1 MIIRRLNND
10 DADAFWQVRLRA
22 LKEEPGAFGAS
33 YEESLESSKADILKR
48 MVDNDESFVLGAFSS
63 SSDLVGILGFFRR
76 PGIKVRHK
84 GTIWGV
90 YVAPEGRGKGVAK
103 ALMKEA
109 IAHAF
114 SLPGMEEI
122 LLSVSA
128 LNENA
133 RGLYV
138 SLGFKPYG
146 FEKNALKLGDK
157 YLDEELMYLPLQVN

>member
-1 MIIRRLNND
+1 MIIRRLKED

-33 YEESLESSKADILKR
+33 YEESLQAPKAEILKR
-48 MVDNDESFVLGAFSS
+48 LADNDQSFVLGAFDE
-63 SSDLVGILGFFRR
+63 SDWIVGILGFFRR
-76 PGIKVRHK
+76 PGIKVSHK

-103 ALMKEA
+103 ALMQEA

-138 SLGFKPYG
+138 SLGFQPYG
-146 FEKNALKLGDK
+146 FEKNALKLGDR
-157 YLDEELMYLPLQVN
+157 YLDEELMYLPKP